1 MQRLHEK
8 VLWILKGEYLR
19 EQEMKI
25 INFRKK
31 KMKLWT
37 KEQQELYE
45 NVSVIF
51 LKKNLKINIWK
62 IKKYGG
68 AAHSICNFK
77 YGVPK
82 KKSYSFG
89 QWI

>member
-68 AAHSICNFK
+68 AAHVI
-77 YGVPK
+77 
-82 KKSYSFG
+82 
-89 QWI
+89 